1 MTVTTII
8 YRDRVIT
15 VRAFRPN
22 GTTTA
27 VVRRDRVIVA
37 KVGVPGPPGPAGNGN
52 ALITGIAGE
61 PLGGHRMVTTN
72 ASGHYVHASNANPAH
87 AGRVVGITTG
97 AAAQGATV
105 TIQPIGSITESAWA
119 WVPESVLFLGANGQL
134 SATPPA
140 SGFVQI
146 IGYAQTA
153 TTIYL
158 QLYQPFLR

>member
-1 MTVTTII
+1 MTVTTTI

-27 VVRRDRVIVA
+27 VVRRDRVVVA
-37 KVGVPGPPGPAGNGN
+37 KVGVPGPPGPAGN
-52 ALITGIAGE
+52 ALMTGIAGE

-72 ASGHYVHASNANPAH
+72 ASGQIIYASNTAAAH

>member
-1 MTVTTII
+1 MTVTNTI

-27 VVRRDRVIVA
+27 VVRRDRVMVA
-37 KVGVPGPPGPAGNGN
+37 KVGVPGPQGPAGN

-61 PLGGHRMVTTN
+61 ALSGHRMVTTN
-72 ASGHYVHASNANPAH
+72 AAGQIIYASSAAPAH
-87 AGRVVGITTG
+87 AGRVLGITTG
-97 AAAQGATV
+97 AAATGATA
-105 TIQPIGSITESAWA
+105 TIQPIGSITESGWAWA
-119 WVPESVLFLGANGQL
+119 PESVLFLGTNGQL

-146 IGYAQTA
+146 VGYAQTA
-153 TTIYL
+153 TTIYI
-158 QLYQPFLR
+158 QLHQPFLR